1 MIHDRSRAG
10 WVGASDT
17 YALMSSWDSKTFA
30 AFLSEKL
37 GYPKQTAR
45 TRVMYAGTFW
55 EGRVLT
61 TLGVLRRDRQIRRRR
76 LCLRV
81 NLDGEDKYTVT
92 EVKTHQDDL
101 FKVSRKYWMQA
112 QVEMYATRKKLRIA
126 AYRLLPEDL
135 DNYYAPFDE
144 KRLTV
149 HAVTYD
155 EQWIRE
161 EYLPRLRVV
170 ARCIKKRRWPSEGEI
185 ARFSKKRGRTSDP
198 VPAAS

>member
-1 MIHDRSRAG
+1 MD
-10 WVGASDT
+10 
-17 YALMSSWDSKTFA
+17 
-30 AFLSEKL
+30 
-37 GYPKQTAR
+37 
-45 TRVMYAGTFW
+45 AGTFW
-55 EGRVLT
+55 ERRILSA
-61 TLGVLRRDRQIRRRR
+61 LGISKRDRQIRRRR
-76 LCLRV
+76 LRLRV
-81 NLDGEDKYTVT
+81 NLDGESKTTVT

-112 QVEMYATRKKLRIA
+112 QVEMYATRKKLHIA
-126 AYRLLPEDL
+126 AYRLLPGDL
-135 DNYYAPFDE
+135 YNYYAPFDE
-144 KRLTV
+144 ERLTV